1 MKERKQ
7 KRQNKESA
15 TELMLSVREG
25 LSLEIWRRFR
35 ISNSKVEFEKDKT
48 ENSCKEIVWQ
58 VSVDWLRILQGY
70 GWDRFLSVQAETPM
84 CSEIRVCKWRACLP
98 CSARSTLQFLNHK
111 RSQRLGNP
119 VTEGK
124 EISYAQVRL
133 EDEAKVN
140 LRKAR
145 RDEFDKFGA
154 NFQ

>member
-58 VSVDWLRILQGY
+58 VSVD
-70 GWDRFLSVQAETPM
+70 
-84 CSEIRVCKWRACLP
+84 
-98 CSARSTLQFLNHK
+98 
-111 RSQRLGNP
+111 
-119 VTEGK
+119 
-124 EISYAQVRL
+124 
-133 EDEAKVN
+133 
-140 LRKAR
+140 
-145 RDEFDKFGA
+145 
-154 NFQ
+154 